1 MSSYRNP
8 PGSGGAPMTPT
19 GSGNVSQRNASRSP
33 TPAGRGSPSAAA
45 VSGASKGQQG
55 GGQVNSSGSS
65 RYKPQ
70 PISPER
76 GTSHRSFEDST
87 TDGVLSKQVDL
98 RDSLNR
104 KSESRRLA
112 YSQQVWPLT
121 QFFFLS
127 RFCEK
132 IIDLP
137 GGQITD
143 SSSGRYFILS
153 CSQQLSPPCL
163 GPLKGFLS

>member
-1 MSSYRNP
+1 MCILYQCRPDEYDEELKRFQNARGTERLRMSSYRNP

-33 TPAGRGSPSAAA
+33 TPAGRGSPSAGA
-45 VSGASKGQQG
+45 VSGGASKGQQGG

-121 QFFFLS
+121 QFFSVSL
-127 RFCEK
+127 
-132 IIDLP
+132 L
-137 GGQITD
+137 
-143 SSSGRYFILS
+143 
-153 CSQQLSPPCL
+153 
-163 GPLKGFLS
+163 

>member
-1 MSSYRNP
+1 
-8 PGSGGAPMTPT
+8 MTPT
-19 GSGNVSQRNASRSP
+19 GSGNVSQRNTSRSP

-55 GGQVNSSGSS
+55 GGGGQVNSGGS

-127 RFCEK
+127 PFCEK
-132 IIDLP
+132 TIDFP

-143 SSSGRYFILS
+143 SSSGRYFLLR
-153 CSQQLSPPCL
+153 CSQQIPRDEGLVPVSDP
-163 GPLKGFLS
+163 

>member
-1 MSSYRNP
+1 
-8 PGSGGAPMTPT
+8 MTPT
-19 GSGNVSQRNASRSP
+19 GSGNVSQRNTSRSP

-55 GGQVNSSGSS
+55 GGGGQVNSGGS

-121 QFFFLS
+121 QFFFCLPS
-127 RFCEK
+127 VKK
-132 IIDLP
+132 IIELP
-137 GGQITD
+137 KGQITD
-143 SSSGRYFILS
+143 SLSG
-153 CSQQLSPPCL
+153 
-163 GPLKGFLS
+163 

>member
-121 QFFFLS
+121 QFFFCLASVKKSSICLEGKSLTPRRGDTLS
-127 RFCEK
+127 SVAPSNSL
-132 IIDLP
+132 LP
-137 GGQITD
+137 VSD
-143 SSSGRYFILS
+143 
-153 CSQQLSPPCL
+153 P
-163 GPLKGFLS
+163 

>member
-55 GGQVNSSGSS
+55 GGGVGQFNSG

-121 QFFFLS
+121 QFFFCLASVKKSSICLEGKSLTPRRGDTLS
-127 RFCEK
+127 SVAPSNSL
-132 IIDLP
+132 LP
-137 GGQITD
+137 VSD
-143 SSSGRYFILS
+143 
-153 CSQQLSPPCL
+153 P
-163 GPLKGFLS
+163 